1 MMIIHTLGPEGT
13 DSYAAA
19 QTLVSAEEDDIVGY
33 PSFDTILH
41 QLDHFKGECVLLP
54 VAFQSARKPYGWK
67 EFNYDYWDRIELLSV
82 FSKKTKPM
90 VLVENKLR
98 KEDSA
103 MIHPATAIFL
113 EKYLDRMNE
122 SIPITYTDSK
132 IKAWTA
138 FQKKG
143 LKYTIISEDVFENE
157 RTDDYQLIERYEPE
171 MVWCLYKIKQEEEII
186 K

>member
-1 MMIIHTLGPEGT
+1 
-13 DSYAAA
+13 
-19 QTLVSAEEDDIVGY
+19 
-33 PSFDTILH
+33 
-41 QLDHFKGECVLLP
+41 
-54 VAFQSARKPYGWK
+54 
-67 EFNYDYWDRIELLSV
+67 
-82 FSKKTKPM
+82 
-90 VLVENKLR
+90 
-98 KEDSA
+98 
-103 MIHPATAIFL
+103 
-113 EKYLDRMNE
+113 
-122 SIPITYTDSK
+122 ITYTDSK